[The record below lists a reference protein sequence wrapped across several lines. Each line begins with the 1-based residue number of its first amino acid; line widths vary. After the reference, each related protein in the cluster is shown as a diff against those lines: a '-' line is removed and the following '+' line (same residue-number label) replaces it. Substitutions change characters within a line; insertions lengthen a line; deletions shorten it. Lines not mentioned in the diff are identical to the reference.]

1 MPLIQH
7 NSLPSIDRIRLE
19 GAQVFS
25 EYDADGALPRIKVG
39 FLNMMPDKALGATE
53 RQFLRLVA
61 ASKEKNCYV
70 YPFSIDGVE
79 RAADAQAH
87 IDQYYISLS
96 EVQKLDIDALIV
108 TGANVAKAELTSE
121 MFWPQL
127 AQTLSWAKQNV
138 PSTICSCLA
147 THAACKIFYQLDRTH
162 LKEKCWGV
170 FEHRVIDDTHLMT
183 QGIDAQTRMCHSR
196 FNDISRASLEQFAVQ
211 VLIESEDAGVQLA
224 ADKNCNMI
232 YMQGHPEYDDI
243 SLLKE
248 YKREL
253 FRFAKGEVADYPGMP
268 KNYFNAYAE
277 QLLFDFKEA
286 MLASDDRANKF
297 LMFPEE
303 DLRAQLDNQWQ
314 EAAERIFINWLDTL

>member
-25 EYDADGALPRIKVG
+25 EYDANGALPKIKVG

-61 ASKEKNCYV
+61 ASNEKNCYV

-87 IDQYYISLS
+87 IDQYYTSLS
-96 EVQKLDIDALIV
+96 GIQKLEIDALIV

-170 FEHRVIDDTHLMT
+170 FEHTVVDDTHLMT
-183 QGIDAQTRMCHSR
+183 QGIETQTMMCHSR
-196 FNDISRASLEQFAVQ
+196 FNDISRASLEQYSVQ
-211 VLIESEDAGVQLA
+211 VLIESKHAGVQLA
-224 ADKNCNMI
+224 TDPTCNMI

-253 FRFAKGEVADYPGMP
+253 FRFAQGEVADYPVMP
-268 KNYFNAYAE
+268 KNYFNKHAG
-277 QLLFDFKEA
+277 QLLFDFKQA
-286 MLASDDRANKF
+286 MLKSDDRANKL
-297 LMFPEE
+297 LMFPEN
-303 DLRAQLDNQWQ
+303 DLRAQLTNQWQ
-314 EAAERIFINWLDTL
+314 EVAERIFINWLDKL